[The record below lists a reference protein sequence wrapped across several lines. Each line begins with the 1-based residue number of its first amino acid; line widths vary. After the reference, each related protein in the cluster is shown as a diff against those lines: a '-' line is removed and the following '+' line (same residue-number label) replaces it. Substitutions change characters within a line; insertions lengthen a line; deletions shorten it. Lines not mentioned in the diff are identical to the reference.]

1 MEISEILQGETQ
13 PISWTVD
20 GWKLKGEYLKR
31 MEKQIDTTK
40 TFREVPEYYIFSL
53 SYGKRELLLD
63 IFQQR

>member
-1 MEISEILQGETQ
+1 M
-13 PISWTVD
+13 D

-63 IFQQR
+63 TFQQR